1 MLLSLNN
8 DCGNINILEI
18 FKKIENILRE
28 KICEKN
34 LFKLLAI
41 FYAWNKF
48 NPIYSFI
55 RSFTLNF
62 M

>member
-1 MLLSLNN
+1 M
-8 DCGNINILEI
+8 
-18 FKKIENILRE
+18 LRE
-28 KICEKN
+28 KIYEKN